1 MGHDGIWWDTQL
13 AWYHIVGIA
22 KGNLLA
28 IWVGRS
34 SNWCVLLEG
43 WLALL
48 PVREDYGGKCGS
60 SLSNIFFFGVVS
72 LSFVVFLFS
81 VVSCCWLVG
90 IVFFKPLVAKLLQ
103 YPSSGLMR
111 ACGHFGVM
119 SFCIFLLKTCP
130 RFRMTAFIFVLSFL
144 LGAWIFFENWSLPLH
159 LPLCS
164 NRSDCLWPPPHLHK
178 MIQHHD
184 QVRKTHVFDS
194 FSDVSYSY
202 CFVIAIVSL
211 ALSLTSILFSF
222 YSIYF
227 VFAIHGGSSH
237 LVTG

>member
-144 LGAWIFFENWSLPLH
+144 LGAWIFFSKTDLCHCISPFVPIVRIVCGH
-159 LPLCS
+159 LPIFTKWFS
-164 NRSDCLWPPPHLHK
+164 T
-178 MIQHHD
+178 MIKWQRHMFLIH
-184 QVRKTHVFDS
+184 FLM
-194 FSDVSYSY
+194 FL
-202 CFVIAIVSL
+202 ILIVL
-211 ALSLTSILFSF
+211 LLQL
-222 YSIYF
+222 
-227 VFAIHGGSSH
+227 
-237 LVTG
+237 

>member
-1 MGHDGIWWDTQL
+1 
-13 AWYHIVGIA
+13 
-22 KGNLLA
+22 
-28 IWVGRS
+28 
-34 SNWCVLLEG
+34 
-43 WLALL
+43 
-48 PVREDYGGKCGS
+48 
-60 SLSNIFFFGVVS
+60 
-72 LSFVVFLFS
+72 
-81 VVSCCWLVG
+81 
-90 IVFFKPLVAKLLQ
+90 
-103 YPSSGLMR
+103 
-111 ACGHFGVM
+111 
-119 SFCIFLLKTCP
+119 
-130 RFRMTAFIFVLSFL
+130 
-144 LGAWIFFENWSLPLH
+144 
-159 LPLCS
+159 
-164 NRSDCLWPPPHLHK
+164 LWPPPHLHK